1 MPTQNSALWRRRS
14 NRGLFIGIFG
24 FCLGLFGILCGMFWE
39 DIFNW
44 IKHKEMALAP
54 DTQVYENWKTPPME
68 LHLDIYMYNWTNPEE
83 FGNLSSK
90 PILQQLGPYR
100 FIDKPD
106 KIDIVW
112 HPENNSVTYRRR
124 SLYYFDAAG
133 SVGSLDDEVTTL
145 NAVTLSAAATA
156 KHWSS
161 VKRGFVDTGLKIY
174 DREISVTKTVDEMLF
189 TGYSDPMIDAAIA
202 LPIFGDE
209 VKVPFDKFGWF
220 YTRNGSAD
228 LTGVFNVYT
237 GADDL
242 TKLGQ
247 MHSWNYQTHTGYFE
261 SYCGLTNGSA
271 GEFQPPQLQPGG
283 SVGLFTPDMCRTLR
297 LDYEDTL
304 EIEGVQGYK
313 FTGGARSVDN
323 GTLYPEN
330 LCFCGAKCV
339 PSGVM
344 NVTACRFDSPVFMS
358 YPHFYNAD
366 QYYLD
371 QVEGLQ
377 PNKEDHEFYMV
388 VEPRTGIP
396 LEVAARFQVNMLVE
410 PIEGITL
417 YTDVPRIFFPLI
429 WFEQKVRIT
438 PELADQLK
446 MLPLVLLAGQIFAGV
461 CLTIG
466 LILLC
471 WTPARHL
478 LNSCRH
484 REYNVKAN
492 GHHKSR
498 SQFSSA
504 EELKSKA
511 STLVC
516 EKSARD
522 SPDSSPLLVPNCK
535 PVKLMTKSQT
545 GDSVAT
551 ASTVISETADSKKD

>member
-24 FCLGLFGILCGMFWE
+24 LCLGLFGILCGMFWE

-44 IKHKEMALAP
+44 IKHKEMVLAP
-54 DTQVYENWKTPPME
+54 DTQVYENWKTPPIE

-106 KIDIVW
+106 KVDIVW
-112 HPENNSVTYRRR
+112 HPENSSVTYRRR
-124 SLYYFDAAG
+124 SMYYFDAAG
-133 SVGSLDDEVTTL
+133 SAGSLDDEVTTL

-156 KHWSS
+156 KQWSS
-161 VKRGFVDTGLKIY
+161 IKRGIVDTGLKIY

-189 TGYSDPMIDAAIA
+189 TGYSDTMIDAARA
-202 LPIFGDE
+202 FPVFGDD

-247 MHSWNYQTHTGYFE
+247 MHSWNYQTHTGFFE
-261 SYCGLTNGSA
+261 SFCGLTNGSA

-297 LDYEDTL
+297 LDYEETV

-330 LCFCGAKCV
+330 LCFCGGKCA

-410 PIEGITL
+410 PIDGIAL

-446 MLPLVLLAGQIFAGV
+446 MLPLVLLAGQIFSGL
-461 CLTIG
+461 CLAIG

-471 WTPARHL
+471 WTPAQHL
-478 LNSCRH
+478 LSSCRNRH
-484 REYNVKAN
+484 YDVKSN
-492 GHHKSR
+492 GQFKSR

-516 EKSARD
+516 EKNAGISI
-522 SPDSSPLLVPNCK
+522 DSSPLLVPNSK
-535 PVKLMTKSQT
+535 HVMVMPKSQT
-545 GDSVAT
+545 RDSVAT
-551 ASTVISETADSKKD
+551 ASTVISEKTDSKKD